1 MNRLEESLPPKSE
14 SSPLNSLAETLSLG
28 EPSSTSST
36 ATSSAP
42 KPTSTVN
49 ASSSNTSSFD
59 MKWILIVILIVVILL
74 LYLGINMFNIFGDSI
89 QSIINITNPFVSKF
103 LAAIGYSTGQ
113 AINVTS
119 DVAADTVKTTV
130 DVADGVVQNVG
141 NLLIDASEEADPT
154 ASSLQKSMEQN
165 KHRVHNEP
173 SPDIPENTIQKSIT
187 SSKQNWCLVGE
198 YQNRRGCISI
208 AESDKCL
215 SGQVFP
221 NQQMCLNPTM

>member
-1 MNRLEESLPPKSE
+1 
-14 SSPLNSLAETLSLG
+14 
-28 EPSSTSST
+28 
-36 ATSSAP
+36 
-42 KPTSTVN
+42 
-49 ASSSNTSSFD
+49 
-59 MKWILIVILIVVILL
+59 
-74 LYLGINMFNIFGDSI
+74 MFNVFGDSI
-89 QSIINITNPFVSKF
+89 QSVVNITKFVSKF

-113 AINVTS
+113 VINVSS

-154 ASSLQKSMEQN
+154 TSSLQKSMEQT

-208 AESDKCL
+208 ADSDKCL
-215 SGQVFP
+215 SGQIFP
-221 NQQMCLNPTM
+221 NEQMCLNPTTH